1 MEIYNGGWIDLEKTI
16 EYIGRMKPICK
27 LKDFE
32 EFVRDTL
39 GNSAPQIYR
48 YIYTDF
54 HGNIRINK
62 NVFKH
67 PGEVIRYLP
76 LVLELDEGTEYGIYF
91 GNTLAE
97 TFTFTRSA
105 EPQWGYNIT
114 IRPTIEAEHID
125 VTFIFKEENG
135 HDEQKP
141 DRMV

>member
-1 MEIYNGGWIDLEKTI
+1 MEIYDGGWIDLGKTVA
-16 EYIGRMKPICK
+16 YIGRMKPTCK
-27 LKDFE
+27 LTDFE

-67 PGEVIRYLP
+67 PDEVIRYLP
-76 LVLELDEGTEYGIYF
+76 LILKLDEGTEYGIYF

-97 TFTFTRSA
+97 TFTFTRST

-114 IRPTIEAEHID
+114 IRPTIEAERIN
-125 VTFIFKEENG
+125 VTFTFKEESG

-141 DRMV
+141 D